1 MDNPNRTTLL
11 KQPCYGLELSE
22 DGKELFLCRYR
33 KPRWRLR
40 LEDAAT
46 DRILRRS
53 GWQRGSDSSF
63 PSGSC
68 LHEGGSGE
76 DCYQYSVGHSFRV
89 RGFAITFSQLEP
101 GQTAES
107 LSTIRRYLRHHS
119 AAPPFFLFFF

>member
-46 DRILRRS
+46 DRKK
-53 GWQRGSDSSF
+53 
-63 PSGSC
+63 
-68 LHEGGSGE
+68 
-76 DCYQYSVGHSFRV
+76 
-89 RGFAITFSQLEP
+89 
-101 GQTAES
+101 
-107 LSTIRRYLRHHS
+107 
-119 AAPPFFLFFF
+119 